1 VDDATEVVRKR
12 RWPRRLGIAALGLA
26 LLLILAF
33 AIVWPMREDLATRY
47 IEGELRARG
56 VRATYE
62 IRRIGLG
69 TQVFEN
75 LALGDPR
82 RPDLTARR
90 VEVQVLIGLTGPR
103 IGLITARGVR
113 LHGRIEN
120 GRLTLGEV
128 DKLLPPP
135 SGQPF
140 RLPDQR
146 LDLMDAALDL
156 ATPAGRLAIG
166 FAGRGNLAGGFV
178 GGIALASRELRLGM
192 CRLDGVLARLSLRI
206 ENERPQVNGPAA
218 MRRLA
223 CGDGFTAE
231 RPLFALGAQL
241 SPALDRWRGIA
252 ATRVARLRAGAQMLS
267 ATEGR
272 ISFDGTAER
281 TAGNLSVGTGAAEL
295 GALRSARSA
304 FTGSYEL
311 APRGGNLT
319 MEGALALH
327 GLTLSEPSLASIL
340 SGLRGT
346 RGTPLGPIAEAL
358 AAAIAKAG
366 RSGAE
371 AEAAL
376 RLAHGPGGGD
386 VRIGAI
392 EIASRSGARLAA
404 SSTEALTYAWPSGAI
419 RLDRDFALSGGGFP
433 DARFLFAGGSG
444 SGRIGPM
451 RAGGARLELGDI
463 AFTLGDGTT
472 TFRTTALIDG
482 PLGDGRVRGLAV
494 PLAGRFGTG
503 GFALG
508 ERCVTAAFQAL
519 QVQGLAIGPSR
530 LPICPTGRA
539 LLWSDGG
546 GIHFG
551 AELRG
556 PRLAGRLGGVPVALA
571 ASRLRIDA
579 GGFAAAGLAVR
590 TGWIMR
596 ISRFEAASLTGRF
609 VPGGLAGRFAG
620 LSGALAGVAIEIREA
635 QGDWRMRGG
644 TLSAN
649 GRLVAADTAEPLRFH
664 PLRSDDVRLTLTG
677 NRLHAT
683 GTLAHPE
690 SGTRV
695 ALATIDHDLAS
706 GVGRARLDVSDLRF
720 TPQFQPEALTPY
732 TVGVVAL
739 VDGSVTGQG
748 LIEWDSRGSRSSG
761 QFSTSNMNLA
771 APFGPVQGL
780 STTIQFTDLLGLTS
794 APHQEARVR
803 LIQPGLDVYD
813 GVVRYQLRPNYHVA
827 IESGRWPFSGGTL
840 TLEPTELDFSREST
854 KRLTFRVEGLDAAR
868 FIQQME
874 FSNIAATGTFDG
886 VVPMEFT
893 QSGGRIVGGRLA
905 ARPEGGTL
913 SYVGELSDRDLGP
926 YGILAFNALKSL
938 RYSRLD
944 LTMDGALDGEFITH
958 INLDGIA
965 RDVAGTRDP
974 SGGLRAMVVGRVLG
988 QLARIPFHFNIRI
1001 QGRFRALL
1009 ATARSFEDPSE
1020 LIRTA
1025 LPQLLETQPD
1035 NNVQPH
1041 ESEPQP

>member
-1 VDDATEVVRKR
+1 VDEVADVVRRR
-12 RWPRRLGIAALGLA
+12 RWPRRLGFAALILA
-26 LLLILAF
+26 LLVIAAF
-33 AIVWPMREDLATRY
+33 GIVWPMREDLATRY
-47 IEGELRARG
+47 VDGELRARG
-56 VRATYE
+56 VRATYQV
-62 IRRIGLG
+62 RRIGFG

-75 LALGDPR
+75 LVLGDPR

-128 DKLLPPP
+128 DRLLPPP
-135 SGQPF
+135 SRRPF
-140 RLPDQR
+140 RLPDHR
-146 LDLMDAALDL
+146 LDLADAALDL

-166 FAGRGNLAGGFV
+166 FSGRGNLADGFNGGL
-178 GGIALASRELRLGM
+178 ALASHRLRLGA
-192 CRLDGVLARLSLRI
+192 CRLDGVVARLALRVQD
-206 ENERPQVNGPAA
+206 ERPRVNGPAA
-218 MRRLA
+218 IRRLA

-241 SPALDRWRGIA
+241 SPGLDRWRGIA
-252 ATRVARLRAGAQMLS
+252 ATRIASLRAGAQTLS
-267 ATEGR
+267 GTEGR

-281 TAGNLSVGTGAAEL
+281 TAGNVSVGTGAAEL

-304 FTGSYEL
+304 FAGRYEV
-311 APRGGNLT
+311 APRAGNLA
-319 MEGALALH
+319 MEGALSLR
-327 GLTLSEPSLASIL
+327 GLTVSEPALASIV
-340 SGLRGT
+340 SGLRGA

-358 AAAIAKAG
+358 AAAVANAG
-366 RSGAE
+366 RGGAE
-371 AEAAL
+371 AEASL

-386 VRIGAI
+386 VRLGAI

-404 SSTEALTYAWPSGAI
+404 SSPEALIYPWPSGAL
-419 RLDRDFALSGGGFP
+419 RLDRDFALSGGGLP
-433 DARFLFAGGSG
+433 DARFLFAGEAG

-451 RAGGARLELGDI
+451 RAGGARLALGDI
-463 AFTLGDGTT
+463 AFTLGGGTT
-472 TFRTTALIDG
+472 TFRTTALVDG

-494 PLAGRFGTG
+494 PLAGRFGAG
-503 GFALG
+503 GFTLG

-519 QVQGLAIGPSR
+519 RVRSLAIGPTR
-530 LPICPTGRA
+530 LPLCPTGRA

-546 GIHFG
+546 GVHFG
-551 AELRG
+551 AELRR
-556 PRLAGRLGGVPVALA
+556 PRFAGRMGGAPVALA
-571 ASRLRIDA
+571 ADRLRFDTN
-579 GGFAAAGLAVR
+579 GFAASRLVVR
-590 TGWIMR
+590 AGWIMR
-596 ISRFEAASLTGRF
+596 ISHVEASSFTGRF
-609 VPGGLAGRFAG
+609 VPGGAAGRFAG
-620 LSGALAGVAIEIREA
+620 LSGALAGVAIEVREG
-635 QGDWRMRGG
+635 QGQWRLRGG
-644 TLSAN
+644 TLTASGSLATFD
-649 GRLVAADTAEPLRFH
+649 AAERFH
-664 PLRSDDVRLTLTG
+664 PLRSDDVRLVLAG

-683 GTLAHPE
+683 GTLVHPG

-695 ALATIDHDLAS
+695 SLATIDHDFAS
-706 GVGRARLDVSDLRF
+706 GAGSALLDVPGLRF
-720 TPQFQPEALTPY
+720 TRDFQPEALTPM

-739 VDGSVTGQG
+739 VDGSVAGQG
-748 LIEWDSRGSRSSG
+748 RIEWDSRGSRSSG
-761 QFSTSNMNLA
+761 RFATDNMNLA
-771 APFGPVQGL
+771 APFGPVEGL
-780 STTIQFTDLLGLTS
+780 TTTIDFTDLLGLTS

-813 GVVRYQLRPNYHVA
+813 GVIRYQLRPDYHVA

-840 TLEPTELDFSREST
+840 ALEPTVLDFSREST
-854 KRLTFRVEGLDAAR
+854 KNLTFRVEGLDAAR

-886 VVPMEFT
+886 VIPMRFT
-893 QSGGRIVGGRLA
+893 QSGGTIVGGRLT

-926 YGILAFNALKSL
+926 YGILAFDALKSL

-944 LTMDGALDGEFITH
+944 LTMDGALDGEFITRV
-958 INLDGIA
+958 NLDGIA
-965 RDVAGTRDP
+965 RDVAGTREP

-988 QLARIPFHFNIRI
+988 QLARVPFHFNIRI

-1020 LIRTA
+1020 LIRAA
-1025 LPQLLETQPD
+1025 LPQLLEAQPD
-1035 NNVQPH
+1035 NNVQPQ